1 MIIYKNNKNEHIIDN
16 YNYDT
21 GLPEQLSIDEK
32 VNNIVLTKTDLN
44 EFKNKELT
52 NLNLFL
58 FNNKLNVLFVD
69 KYNYSIDDKIY
80 DFKENNKFNHILNYN
95 IQYITADVKTNLVY
109 NNKFKIN
116 LDLTSVNEDVY
127 EIIFFNKNTNYYSF
141 NNLTINDVNNE
152 LYYNFNLLSSGI
164 LFKLYKV
171 SNKWFIDTNSNITV
185 DNIHEKISNYLK
197 NSFYI

>member
-16 YNYDT
+16 FNYDT
-21 GLPEQLSIDEK
+21 GLPEELSIDEK
-32 VNNIVLTKTDLN
+32 VNNIVLTETDLN
-44 EFKNKELT
+44 KFKNKELT

-58 FNNKLNVLFVD
+58 IFNNKLNVLFVD

-80 DFKENNKFNHILNYN
+80 DLTVNNKFKHLLNYN
-95 IQYITADVKTNLVY
+95 IQYIKADVKNNLVY

-116 LDLTSVNEDVY
+116 LDLTNVNEDVY
-127 EIIFFNKNTNYYSF
+127 EIIFFNKNTSF
-141 NNLTINDVNNE
+141 IFDNLTVNDVNNQ
-152 LYYNFNLLSSGI
+152 LYYSFNLLSSGI
-164 LFKLYKV
+164 IFKLYKV
-171 SNKWFIDTNSNITV
+171 SNKWFIDTNSNIII